1 MDTLRKQPD
10 GGAGGL
16 FVITHEVIATYDVVK
31 AYVPMK
37 KFRMGKWSQTMDL
50 VDEED
55 PVLIERGHH
64 QRHQMP
70 VVFKKAGEN
79 ETLIFVRRYYYGLTG
94 GNFGKALIFYV
105 RVIKETFSDES
116 IAVRLEL
123 FKKGLPQK
131 LQPQFELKIREG
143 GEEGIVVP
151 QFPQARIV
159 FIPRAAQQ
167 AAPKT
172 DAVEK
177 TPEEPAAAP
186 LNMEI
191 EEGKIKIVRRR
202 LE

>member
-1 MDTLRKQPD
+1 MEPLTKKPD
-10 GGAGGL
+10 GGAGRL
-16 FVITHEVIATYDVVK
+16 FVVNHEVIATYDLVK

-55 PVLIERGHH
+55 TVLIERGHH

-70 VVFKKAGEN
+70 VVFKKQGEN
-79 ETLIFVRRYYYGLTG
+79 EPLIFVPRYYYGLTSG
-94 GNFGKALIFYV
+94 SFGKALVFFV

-123 FKKGLPQK
+123 FKKGIPQK
-131 LQPQFELKIREG
+131 LLPQFELKIREG

-151 QFPQARIV
+151 QFPHARIV
-159 FIPRAAQQ
+159 FIPRSTQQ
-167 AAPKT
+167 SPPKT
-172 DAVEK
+172 EVVEK
-177 TPEEPAAAP
+177 PPGEPAATP